1 MADDQALEND
11 ADDPDRDRR
20 DDQDRE
26 PDIDTIMH
34 GDGRAVAAHH
44 HELAVRQ
51 VDDAHHP
58 ELDDA
63 HHPEHDGKPEA
74 DQRQRRDSIHKID
87 RNDDR

>member
-1 MADDQALEND
+1 MMRRSRND

-20 DDQDRE
+20 DGEDRE
-26 PDIDTIMH
+26 PDIDTVVH
-34 GDGRAVAAHH
+34 GDGRTVAAHH

-58 ELDDA
+58 E
-63 HHPEHDGKPEA
+63 HDGKPEA
-74 DQRQRRDSIHKID
+74 DQRQSRDGIDKID

>member
-1 MADDQALEND
+1 MIRRSRNN

-26 PDIDTIMH
+26 PDIDAVVH
-34 GDGRAVAAHH
+34 GDGGTVAAHH

-58 ELDDA
+58 E
-63 HHPEHDGKPEA
+63 HDRKSEA
-74 DQRQRRDSIHKID
+74 DQDQDGDGIEEINRD
-87 RNDDR
+87 DDP